1 MKLLKTYINGNYSV
15 SIFEDGTK
23 IRKTNDDEFIA
34 EFPENIDLKIT
45 NYCEKGCPMCHEKS
59 NKDGL
64 HSDILNEKFIKS
76 LVPGTEVAL
85 GGGMVTKYPHLKQLL
100 EKLKK
105 RGIIANMTLHQ
116 EEFLENKE
124 FVDEMIKNKLVY
136 GIGVSLHNCNE
147 EFINVVKEYPNVV
160 VHTIA
165 GITTLKDYHKLAN
178 NGLKILIL
186 GYKNFG
192 RGIEYFDKY
201 QEIVNKNIKE
211 LNENLMSLLKQ
222 FKVVSFDNLA
232 LKQLEVQ
239 NKVSKETWG
248 EFYMGDDGQ
257 HTMYIDAVERTFAKN
272 STRSIRYK
280 LMNDIKDMFKVVKE
294 EK

>member
-124 FVDEMIKNKLVY
+124 FVDEMIANKLVY
-136 GIGVSLHNCNE
+136 GIGVSLHNCTD
-147 EFINVVKEYPNVV
+147 EFINVAKKYPNLVI
-160 VHTIA
+160 HTIA
-165 GITTLKDYHKLAN
+165 GITKMEDFDKMAN
-178 NGLKILIL
+178 NDLKILIL

-192 RGIEYFDKY
+192 RGIDYFDKY
-201 QEIVNKNIKE
+201 QEIIKNNINE
-211 LNENLMSLLKQ
+211 LKKNLIYLFRV

-232 LKQLEVQ
+232 LNQLETYL
-239 NKVSKETWG
+239 SIEPEEWE

-280 LMNDIKDMFKVVKE
+280 LMDDIKDMFKIVKE
-294 EK
+294 E